1 MREHGC
7 NVLLIQPGH
16 IALPGY
22 DCGFIGGASFVYE
35 NKVIFFGNIEK
46 HPDYTE
52 ISAFIDEAGY
62 ETVYEKNT
70 PLTDLGGAVVLTK
83 DA

>member
-7 NVLLIQPGH
+7 DVLLIQPGH
-16 IALPGY
+16 IDLPGY
-22 DCGFIGGASFVYE
+22 DYGFIGGASFVYE
-35 NKVIFFGNIEK
+35 NKVIFFGNIEG

-52 ISAFIDEAGY
+52 IRDFIDEAGY
-62 ETVYEKNT
+62 EMIYEKNT
-70 PLTDLGGAVVLTK
+70 QLTDLGGAVVLTK